1 LTLQQAITELAALHR
16 QLATALDAGDT
27 VLVQELVQARQ
38 PQLEALASAWQ
49 AASDEQRQR
58 HSPALQALHTEQLAL
73 LQRCLRVRDELQ
85 TQLAGGPRRPN
96 QADRQ
101 AINGSLD
108 LQA

>member
-1 LTLQQAITELAALHR
+1 MQQAITELAALHR

-27 VLVQELVQARQ
+27 VLVQELVQARR

-49 AASDEQRQR
+49 AASNEQRLQN
-58 HSPALQALHTEQLAL
+58 SPALQALNAEQQAL
-73 LQRCLRVRDELQ
+73 LQRCQQVCDELQ
-85 TQLAGGPRRPN
+85 TQLAGGPRRPS